1 MNTLTTNVRM
11 SVNPVGLAVMVLGSA
26 FAVGVGMAA
35 LLLTW
40 RGLLPGF
47 FAVGVFPLTL
57 GTVSLLT
64 SGLHRASDENMDRWL
79 GVQSLQG
86 EARAAAQTAYADL
99 MLDDAGHRPGDGL

>member
-1 MNTLTTNVRM
+1 MNSLTTNVRM
-11 SVNPVGLAVMVLGSA
+11 SVNPVGLIVMVLGTA
-26 FAVGVGMAA
+26 FALGVGVVA

-47 FAVGVFPLTL
+47 FALGVFPLAL
-57 GTVSLLT
+57 GAVSLLT
-64 SGLHRASDENMDRWL
+64 SDLHRASDENMDRWL

-86 EARAAAQTAYADL
+86 EGRATAQAAYADL